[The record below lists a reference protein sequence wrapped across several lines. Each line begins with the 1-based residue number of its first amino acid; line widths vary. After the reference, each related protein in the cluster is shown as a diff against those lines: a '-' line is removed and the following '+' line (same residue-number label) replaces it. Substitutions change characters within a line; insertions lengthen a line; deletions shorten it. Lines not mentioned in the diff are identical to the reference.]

1 MPTYDKAITIFAP
14 DGNLFQVQYAFEAVN
29 RGSATVGI
37 KGKDCVVLAVEKKTT
52 AALQDPHTIRKILQI
67 DEHIYLTFAG
77 LQADARVLVDKARL
91 ECQSFRFNMEDEPT
105 LEYIARYVAE
115 TQQSYT
121 QKGGVRPFGISTFMI
136 GFEGKEPKLYQ
147 TEPSG
152 AYSLWK
158 ANAIGRNSKNLR
170 EYLEKNHKDTLT
182 NEETI
187 KLAVETLLEV
197 VESSKNI
204 EICIMT
210 GPSKFQMLEDAV
222 IEKYVE
228 QINKE
233 REEEQAQKQ
242 GAAAQSK

>member
-37 KGKDCVVLAVEKKTT
+37 KGKDCIVLAVEKKTT
-52 AALQDPHTIRKILQI
+52 AALQDPHTIRKILQV
-67 DEHIYLTFAG
+67 DEHIMLTFAG

-91 ECQSFRFNMEDEPT
+91 ECQSFRFNFEDEPT
-105 LEYIARYVAE
+105 LEYIARFVAE
-115 TQQSYT
+115 TQQKYT

-136 GFEGKEPKLYQ
+136 GYEGKEPKLYV

-170 EYLEKNHKDTLT
+170 EYLEKNHKDDMGT
-182 NEETI
+182 NESI

-204 EICIMT
+204 EICVMT
-210 GPSKFQMLEDAV
+210 SAKKFEMLDDAV
-222 IEKYVE
+222 IDKFVKEIEK
-228 QINKE
+228 Q
-233 REEEQAQKQ
+233 REEESASKQ
-242 GAAAQSK
+242 PQPK